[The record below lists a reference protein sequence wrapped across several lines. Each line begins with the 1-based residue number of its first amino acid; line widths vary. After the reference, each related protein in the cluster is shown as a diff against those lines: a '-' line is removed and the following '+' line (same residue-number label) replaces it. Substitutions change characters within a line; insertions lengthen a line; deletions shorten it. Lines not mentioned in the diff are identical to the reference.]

1 VRLRLPAAVR
11 FEAKRPVSMRSSLR
25 FLIGARRRKVA
36 ALAGLAFVTG
46 VAEAVT
52 LALLAQIAAALVKR
66 GHQVNVHLGVIH
78 LHTHVVTLIWI
89 AAGLSVLRLV
99 LQLPISILPAQITAD
114 VQASLRVRLFDAF
127 TRASW
132 SEQSRDR
139 EGQLQDTMTTQTMQ
153 ATGGALQATLL
164 ITSAVTFV
172 VMLISAFALNPVA
185 ASFVAVS
192 SLAIFGLLRPIRNV
206 GRRNAQLVSRSQV
219 NYAGSVAEAIRVA
232 EETHV
237 FGVDA
242 SQRQRVGGFIRDARG
257 LVFRFQLLA
266 KLVSNFYQSMIYLL
280 MVAALA
286 GVYFWDRGQ
295 AASLGA
301 VLLLS
306 VRAGSTGQQV
316 SANFQGL
323 SQSLPFIE
331 RIQETAQRYMDSR
344 PPSGTRPLTAIQTLA
359 FEHVSFAYRP
369 GEPVLKDVSFEVD
382 AGETVGIVGPSGAGK
397 STLVQ
402 LLLKLRLP
410 GEGRYVINE
419 APVEEYAAADWHRL
433 VSYVPQEPR
442 LLHASVAENIRYFR
456 DLDDD
461 AVERAARLAR
471 IHDEIMEWPQ
481 GYDSIVGPRADA
493 VSGGQQQR
501 ICLARALVARPSMLV
516 LDEPTSA
523 LDPRSETL
531 IQDSLNALKH
541 ELTLYIVAHRM
552 STLEIC
558 DRVMVIIEGQLAA
571 FDTRERLQEQNAY
584 YRSASLI
591 ASGSAEGRLP

>member
-1 VRLRLPAAVR
+1 
-11 FEAKRPVSMRSSLR
+11 MRSSLS

-36 ALAGLAFVTG
+36 GLVGLAFVTG
-46 VAEAVT
+46 VCEAVT
-52 LALLAQIAAALVKR
+52 LALLAQIAAALVRR
-66 GHQVNVHLGVIH
+66 GHVVNVHLGPIH
-78 LHTHVVTLIWI
+78 LHTHIVTLVWV
-89 AAGLSVLRLV
+89 ATGLSLLRLI
-99 LQLPISILPAQITAD
+99 LQLPISVLPAQIMAD
-114 VQASLRVRLFDAF
+114 VQASLRTKLFNAF

-132 SEQSRDR
+132 GEQSRDR

-164 ITSAVTFV
+164 ITSLITFL
-172 VMLISAFALNPVA
+172 VMLLSAFALNPVA
-185 ASFVAVS
+185 ASFVGLS

-219 NYAGSVAEAIRVA
+219 NYAGSVAEAIRLA

-242 SQRQRVGGFIRDARG
+242 SQRERVGGFIQNARE

-266 KLVSNFYQSMIYLL
+266 KLVSNIYQSMIYLL

-286 GVYFWDRGQ
+286 GVYFWDRSQ

-306 VRAGSTGQQV
+306 VRAGSTGQQM

-323 SQSLPFIE
+323 TQSLPFIE
-331 RIQETAQRYMDSR
+331 RIQDTAQRYIDSS
-344 PPSGTRPLTAIQTLA
+344 PPAGTQPLSEIRSLA
-359 FEHVSFAYRP
+359 FERVSFAYR
-369 GEPVLKDVSFEVD
+369 EEQPVLREVSFEVK
-382 AGETVGIVGPSGAGK
+382 AGETIGIVGPSGAGK

-402 LLLKLRLP
+402 LLLKLRAP
-410 GEGRYVINE
+410 EHGRYLMNG
-419 APVEEYAAADWHRL
+419 APAQEFDPSDWHRL

-456 DLDDD
+456 ELDDE
-461 AVERAARLAR
+461 AVTRAAQLAR

-481 GYDSIVGPRADA
+481 GYDSLVGPRADA

-501 ICLARALVARPSMLV
+501 ICLARALVARPAMLV

-531 IQDSLNALKH
+531 IQDSLSALKH
-541 ELTLYIVAHRM
+541 ELTLFIVAHRM

-558 DRVMVIIEGQLAA
+558 DRVMVIIDGQLAA
-571 FDTRERLQEQNAY
+571 FDTRERLQEENAY